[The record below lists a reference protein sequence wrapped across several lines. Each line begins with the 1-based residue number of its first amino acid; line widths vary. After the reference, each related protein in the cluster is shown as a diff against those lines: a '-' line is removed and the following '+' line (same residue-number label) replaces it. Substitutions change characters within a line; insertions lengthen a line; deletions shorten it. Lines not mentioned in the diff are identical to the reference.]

1 MLRVAVRRPREFRV
15 ADRLGEDVRPRE
27 EPERFAEP
35 EREEPDRFA
44 EPERWEADRFA
55 EPERWE
61 ADRFA
66 EPEREGLDRFTEEPL
81 LADRPPPSGPAG
93 RRRPLEARA

>member
-15 ADRLGEDVRPRE
+15 PDRLGEDVRPRE
-27 EPERFAEP
+27 EPDRFAEP

-55 EPERWE
+55 
-61 ADRFA
+61 D
-66 EPEREGLDRFTEEPL
+66 PEREGLDRFTEDPL
-81 LADRPPPSGPAG
+81 LADRPPPE
-93 RRRPLEARA
+93 RPPERPRWAKAAS

>member
-15 ADRLGEDVRPRE
+15 AGWVRLRPGDDRLGEAVRP
-27 EPERFAEP
+27 PV
-35 EREEPDRFA
+35 
-44 EPERWEADRFA
+44 EADRFA
-55 EPERWE
+55 EPERVE

-81 LADRPPPSGPAG
+81 LADRLPPE
-93 RRRPLEARA
+93 RPRWAKAAA

>member
-1 MLRVAVRRPREFRV
+1 MLRVVVRRPREFRV
-15 ADRLGEDVRPRE
+15 PDRRGDRADPD
-27 EPERFAEP
+27 RFAEP
-35 EREEPDRFA
+35 ERVEPDRFA

-81 LADRPPPSGPAG
+81 LADRPPPE
-93 RRRPLEARA
+93 RPRWAKAAS

>member
-15 ADRLGEDVRPRE
+15 PDRLGEDVRPRE
-27 EPERFAEP
+27 EPDRFAEP

-44 EPERWEADRFA
+44 EPERFAEPDRFA
-55 EPERWE
+55 ELERWE

-66 EPEREGLDRFTEEPL
+66 DPEREGLDRFTEEPL
-81 LADRPPPSGPAG
+81 LADRPPPE
-93 RRRPLEARA
+93 RPR

>member
-15 ADRLGEDVRPRE
+15 ADDRLGEDDRPRV
-27 EPERFAEP
+27 
-35 EREEPDRFA
+35 
-44 EPERWEADRFA
+44 
-55 EPERWE
+55 E

-81 LADRPPPSGPAG
+81 LADRLPPE
-93 RRRPLEARA
+93 RPR

>member
-1 MLRVAVRRPREFRV
+1 MLRVVVRRPREFRV
-15 ADRLGEDVRPRE
+15 PDRLGDR
-27 EPERFAEP
+27 AD
-35 EREEPDRFA
+35 PDRFA
-44 EPERWEADRFA
+44 EPERWEPDRFA

-81 LADRPPPSGPAG
+81 LADRPPPE
-93 RRRPLEARA
+93 RPRWAKAAS